1 MPTSSGDLGSS
12 ALTRFLTAP
21 ANWCGLGLAT
31 IVLVLKSLGLL
42 GFSGLAVALLGYIA
56 GFMAG
61 ALWFGFPALKA
72 PAWEALEFSDEGDA
86 REAMERALNGV
97 RQLTQYNPSN
107 RIPASLQARVLELCT
122 ALEDLLQQWERSRGS
137 LSLQDS
143 FHARHIAISYLPEAL
158 NTYLSIPPAYATTRI
173 IENGKT
179 AQDIFKD
186 AIAELEAKVRELGD
200 DLASQDAHA
209 FLVHSK
215 FLKQKFGDTRIDDIE
230 APALNQPSRPA
241 PPSPPSKEPSA

>member
-1 MPTSSGDLGSS
+1 VPTNELGGNWLS
-12 ALTRFLTAP
+12 RFITSP

-31 IVLVLKSLGLL
+31 IVLVMKALGLVGL
-42 GFSGLAVALLGYIA
+42 SGLAVALLGYIA
-56 GFMAG
+56 GFIAG
-61 ALWFGFPALKA
+61 GLWLGFPSLKA
-72 PAWEALEFSDEGDA
+72 PVWEALEFSDEGDA
-86 REAMERALNGV
+86 RQAMERALNGV
-97 RQLTQYNPSN
+97 RQLTQYNPGN

-122 ALEDLLQQWERSRGS
+122 GLEGLLQQWERSKGS

-186 AIAELEAKVRELGD
+186 SITELEAKVRQLGD
-200 DLASQDAHA
+200 DLAAQDAHA

-215 FLKQKFGDTRIDDIE
+215 FLKQKFGEPARDGD
-230 APALNQPSRPA
+230 APSLI
-241 PPSPPSKEPSA
+241 SPPKEPSA

>member
-1 MPTSSGDLGSS
+1 MPTNETRGNP
-12 ALTRFLTAP
+12 LTRFLGSP
-21 ANWCGLGLAT
+21 ANWCGLALA
-31 IVLVLKSLGLL
+31 IAVLVLRARGMVGLA
-42 GFSGLAVALLGYIA
+42 GLAVAAVGYLVGFVA
-56 GFMAG
+56 GG
-61 ALWFGFPALKA
+61 LWFGFPSLKE
-72 PAWEALEFSDEGDA
+72 PVWEALEFKDEGDA

-97 RQLTQYNPSN
+97 RQLTQHNPGN

-122 ALEDLLQQWERSRGS
+122 ELEGLLQQWERSKGS

-186 AIAELEAKVRELGD
+186 SITELEAKVRQLGD

-215 FLKQKFGDTRIDDIE
+215 FLKQKFGDPRIDAD
-230 APALNQPSRPA
+230 APALT
-241 PPSPPSKEPSA
+241 PPSKEPSA

>member
-1 MPTSSGDLGSS
+1 MPTNETGGSP
-12 ALTRFLTAP
+12 LTRFLGSP
-21 ANWCGLGLAT
+21 ANWCGLALA
-31 IVLVLKSLGLL
+31 IAVLVLRARGMV
-42 GFSGLAVALLGYIA
+42 GLAGLVIAAVGYLVGFLA
-56 GFMAG
+56 GG
-61 ALWFGFPALKA
+61 LWFGFPSLKE
-72 PAWEALEFSDEGDA
+72 PVWEALEFKDEGDA

-97 RQLTQYNPSN
+97 RQLTQHNPGN

-122 ALEDLLQQWERSRGS
+122 ELEGLLQQWERSKGS

-186 AIAELEAKVRELGD
+186 TITELEAKVRQLGD

-215 FLKQKFGDTRIDDIE
+215 FLKQKFGDPSRDAE
-230 APALNQPSRPA
+230 APTLTPS
-241 PPSPPSKEPSA
+241 SKEPPA

>member
-1 MPTSSGDLGSS
+1 
-12 ALTRFLTAP
+12 
-21 ANWCGLGLAT
+21 
-31 IVLVLKSLGLL
+31 
-42 GFSGLAVALLGYIA
+42 
-56 GFMAG
+56 
-61 ALWFGFPALKA
+61 
-72 PAWEALEFSDEGDA
+72 
-86 REAMERALNGV
+86 MERALNGV
-97 RQLTQYNPSN
+97 RQLTQFNPSN
-107 RIPASLQARVLELCT
+107 RIPASLQARVLELCSE
-122 ALEDLLQQWERSRGS
+122 LENLLQQWERSKGS

-186 AIAELEAKVRELGD
+186 SITELEAKVRQLGD

-215 FLKQKFGDTRIDDIE
+215 FLKQKFGDSRNDNAD
-230 APALNQPSRPA
+230 APALT
-241 PPSPPSKEPSA
+241 PPSTKEPSA